1 MIKLTVYP
9 LAERVYAFMIRSNLK
24 NTLATRTVRYFVR
37 DDDIGELTPAL
48 RTFMEAFALRG
59 IPVSYQIIPD
69 RLTDECAAYL
79 LQMESAHPDLI
90 EFGQHGLHHRMELRG
105 KMLKREFGP
114 ERSYEQQAGDIAEGM
129 RLLRRRLGEDRRIV
143 IFTPPQH
150 KFDRQTLRA
159 AAKAGHQV
167 FSAASYPTL
176 HHRIAYAAGRML
188 GISSIRHHGISYH
201 GLERPEA
208 KLREVSIA
216 VAVDN
221 GRRITT
227 QAANLE
233 AALERAREHTDT
245 VGLMFHHE
253 VYADAP
259 GELAAIVE
267 RLAQH
272 YPTTSFHLLEPLAT
286 S

>member
-1 MIKLTVYP
+1 MISSR
-9 LAERVYAFMIRSNLK
+9 AK
-24 NTLATRTVRYFVR
+24 NTLAKLPVRYFVR

-48 RTFMEAFALRG
+48 RTFMQAFAARR

-69 RLTDECAAYL
+69 RLTDECAVYL

-114 ERSYEQQAGDIAEGM
+114 ERTYEEQAGDIAEGM

-150 KFDRQTLRA
+150 KFDRQTLKA
-159 AAKAGHQV
+159 AAEAGHLV
-167 FSAASYPTL
+167 FSAASYPSL
-176 HHRIAYAAGRML
+176 RHRIAYAAGRTL
-188 GISSIRHHGISYH
+188 GVSSIQHHGISYH
-201 GLERPEA
+201 GLARPEA

-216 VAVDN
+216 IAVDN

-227 QAANLE
+227 PATDLD
-233 AALERAREHTDT
+233 AALERARAHTDI
-245 VGLMFHHE
+245 VGLMFHHQ
-253 VYADAP
+253 VYADTP
-259 GELAAIVE
+259 GELEAIVE
-267 RLAQH
+267 RLAR
-272 YPTTSFHLLEPLAT
+272 YPTTSFHRLESLAA